1 MEKIKNKENFD
12 FDKVLILLPN
22 ENLLFPVLN
31 SIPKSISKINVTM
44 GFPLSETPLYDLIQ
58 IILKVKKNVSVRD
71 HQNCSYYKD
80 ILELILNPYV
90 YQYDISFSEKIVEK
104 LNSKQLIYVPNSY
117 FKEESELLNI
127 ILNSPGC
134 ITTTI
139 LNVIKHFFNKI
150 ELFGQL
156 DKEYFIYFND
166 LLERLLKI
174 NLDFNSPDM
183 LSKLLSQ
190 ITKLIKI
197 PFSGEPLNGLQ
208 IMGVLESRNLDF
220 DHVFIFSVN
229 EGEFP
234 KKNYSSSFI
243 PFNIR
248 KGFQLRTGDSID
260 KVYSYL
266 FYRVMQRAKNITFIY
281 NSKSDFGSSGE
292 ISRYVKQL
300 ELESKYSINHFSSH
314 NNIEVSSQG
323 SISIKK
329 SNDLINKLKLR
340 FGGKSYISPSAV
352 KDYMSCSLKFYY
364 NYIANI
370 KEIRPFSD
378 QIEKLEFGTLSHNAL
393 ELLYNDILKNKDV
406 KVIDKNDFFK
416 IKNSVEGSILS
427 VTKKHFKLKKRSQ
440 FLLEGQNV
448 ILFEIIKDYVSK
460 IISYDEK
467 NAPFKIVDLEGDKK
481 LGYNKKLNLS
491 ENFSINISGFI
502 DRIDEKDGVI
512 RIIDYKTGGDTK
524 KFKDVDS
531 LFSDERRLR
540 NDAVFQL
547 FFYSLLFVENKGS
560 DKPIIPGLNNIR
572 EINNKNFDY
581 KLIIGNQ
588 KINDIREYLKSF
600 EQLLISKLNEIY
612 DEKLMFEQTKDIE
625 ICKYCSYRNICY
637 K

>member
-1 MEKIKNKENFD
+1 
-12 FDKVLILLPN
+12 
-22 ENLLFPVLN
+22 
-31 SIPKSISKINVTM
+31 
-44 GFPLSETPLYDLIQ
+44 
-58 IILKVKKNVSVRD
+58 
-71 HQNCSYYKD
+71 
-80 ILELILNPYV
+80 
-90 YQYDISFSEKIVEK
+90 
-104 LNSKQLIYVPNSY
+104 
-117 FKEESELLNI
+117 
-127 ILNSPGC
+127 
-134 ITTTI
+134 
-139 LNVIKHFFNKI
+139 
-150 ELFGQL
+150 
-156 DKEYFIYFND
+156 
-166 LLERLLKI
+166 
-174 NLDFNSPDM
+174 
-183 LSKLLSQ
+183 
-190 ITKLIKI
+190 
-197 PFSGEPLNGLQ
+197 
-208 IMGVLESRNLDF
+208 
-220 DHVFIFSVN
+220 
-229 EGEFP
+229 
-234 KKNYSSSFI
+234 
-243 PFNIR
+243 
-248 KGFQLRTGDSID
+248 
-260 KVYSYL
+260 
-266 FYRVMQRAKNITFIY
+266 MQRAKNITFIY

>member
-1 MEKIKNKENFD
+1 MK
-12 FDKVLILLPN
+12 
-22 ENLLFPVLN
+22 
-31 SIPKSISKINVTM
+31 
-44 GFPLSETPLYDLIQ
+44 Y
-58 IILKVKKNVSVRD
+58 
-71 HQNCSYYKD
+71 H
-80 ILELILNPYV
+80 
-90 YQYDISFSEKIVEK
+90 
-104 LNSKQLIYVPNSY
+104 
-117 FKEESELLNI
+117 
-127 ILNSPGC
+127 
-134 ITTTI
+134 
-139 LNVIKHFFNKI
+139 H
-150 ELFGQL
+150 
-156 DKEYFIYFND
+156 
-166 LLERLLKI
+166 
-174 NLDFNSPDM
+174 
-183 LSKLLSQ
+183 
-190 ITKLIKI
+190 
-197 PFSGEPLNGLQ
+197 
-208 IMGVLESRNLDF
+208 RN
-220 DHVFIFSVN
+220 
-229 EGEFP
+229 
-234 KKNYSSSFI
+234 
-243 PFNIR
+243 
-248 KGFQLRTGDSID
+248 
-260 KVYSYL
+260 
-266 FYRVMQRAKNITFIY
+266 
-281 NSKSDFGSSGE
+281 
-292 ISRYVKQL
+292 
-300 ELESKYSINHFSSH
+300 
-314 NNIEVSSQG
+314 

-588 KINDIREYLKSF
+588 KINDIREYLISF
-600 EQLLISKLNEIY
+600 EQLLIGKLNEIY